1 MKNRVTPFVDT
12 KNTDKVI
19 RLAKS
24 TVDNRGWLVIIGEV
38 GAGKSYL
45 VKQLSDF

>member
-19 RLAKS
+19 RLA
-24 TVDNRGWLVIIGEV
+24 RPQWIIAV
-38 GAGKSYL
+38 G
-45 VKQLSDF
+45 